1 MKRERKFLKLFNSA
15 VVFVLVLG
23 LGMLNI
29 HVPSVAAVEK
39 IASDKVETT
48 GDEAAAQTEAS
59 KVTAA
64 AEGDKSAQDAAK
76 KYQTAS
82 IKQDKAA
89 TPQTTTTGS
98 GGHTMLYAG
107 IGIAAIAA
115 GAALAAGGSG
125 GSSSSETATE
135 TAEPKVEPV
144 GADIG
149 GDNWHG
155 RLILKDSGYKED
167 VTATIVQNGS
177 RLVITTS
184 SVQKYGKNFSGT
196 INRSAN
202 ITVRDQDTGQ
212 DWTTHYT
219 KARWNMI
226 DLYDYVHNFHDLD
239 RLYLEREA
247 KQ

>member
-1 MKRERKFLKLFNSA
+1 MKRERKCLRLFNSA

-29 HVPSVAAVEK
+29 HVPSASAVEK
-39 IASDKVETT
+39 IAADKVETT
-48 GDEAAAQTEAS
+48 GDEAAAETEAS

-64 AEGDKSAQDAAK
+64 TEGDKSAQDAAK
-76 KYQTAS
+76 KYQKAS
-82 IKQDKAA
+82 IKHDKAA
-89 TPQTTTTGS
+89 APETKKTNS
-98 GGHTMLYAG
+98 GGHTLLYAG
-107 IGIAAIAA
+107 VGIAAIAA
-115 GAALAAGGSG
+115 GVAIAAGGSG
-125 GSSSSETATE
+125 GSSSSETTTE
-135 TAEPKVEPV
+135 AEKPKVEPV

-155 RLILKDSGYKED
+155 RLVLKDSGYKED
-167 VTATIVQNGS
+167 VTATVVQTGS

-184 SVQKYGKNFSGT
+184 SVQKYGKSFSGS

-202 ITVRDQDTGQ
+202 ITVRDQNTGQ